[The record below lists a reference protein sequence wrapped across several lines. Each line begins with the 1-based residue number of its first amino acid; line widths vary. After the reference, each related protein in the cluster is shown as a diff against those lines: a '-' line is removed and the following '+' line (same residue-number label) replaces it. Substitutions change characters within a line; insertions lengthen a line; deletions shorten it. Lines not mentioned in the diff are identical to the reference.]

1 MFCKK
6 HNQTNQHIIK
16 MNTHMI
22 GFVAVVA
29 GVCGSLDERGLVNGF
44 DRKGFTYP
52 RCGAELVANICDA
65 SATQALIIVDRD
77 AIRLIDNGFGMNE
90 HGIQNMFAT
99 FRENHNNDNSMG
111 VSGLGAKPSIYILS
125 KKNETPTTVHMYTHM
140 DGCGYIKACIPF
152 DRIKAEGRYT
162 GMITYDVMNESEV
175 SQFLAERQ
183 GNKTGTTIKWVYS
196 ETTHQYF
203 EKQFSPDCK
212 KMDMNDRLDCIFG
225 KTRLNIVYKDFET
238 PDFIPLELYDYFSGE
253 RPDYYTGIK
262 EDIIEHWIDSDNNDR
277 FTWEN
282 QEKEYEFRIKAKGIS
297 TKPEEVK
304 NKTGW
309 KKEGFYLLK
318 NAMRRDE
325 RLFDEINP
333 TCTQKISKCEKTQ
346 KETKT
351 NVYGKFS
358 SSNPLSNYEEKF
370 FGGTNE
376 ELKSNIGKLHIVRN
390 TQLVACIEIV
400 DGFKISSSRAT
411 ADANM
416 KTILHKTE
424 LSYYTKSCQ
433 DNRMDI
439 AVGIQENKNQ
449 HSGDLPKGLMRLII
463 YIKTM
468 RYSEIIAYFELK
480 CKEELDRLN
489 EHARLREVENARLRE
504 IEEARLREIE
514 EARLREIEE
523 ARLKEVEDARLK
535 EVEDARLKEVEDARL
550 KEVEDAR
557 LREVEHARLR
567 EVEDARLREEE
578 LQQINK
584 QGETESKTES
594 ETKSETE
601 LPEEIEPKTRKHKE
615 SVQTRITVQQGIN
628 ILSKLR
634 EENEVSNEE
643 IIDDMIISYL
653 DRCPSDQVRTFIK
666 YIQFTK
672 KFDLLTDLINK
683 QYPYNKETDMK
694 EGSRLYKFVCNSE

>member
-1 MFCKK
+1 
-6 HNQTNQHIIK
+6 
-16 MNTHMI
+16 MI
-22 GFVAVVA
+22 AVVA
-29 GVCGSLDERGLVNGF
+29 GVCGSLDERGLINGF

-65 SATQALIIVDRD
+65 SATQAFIIVDRD

-183 GNKTGTTIKWVYS
+183 GSKTGTTIKWVYS

>member
-1 MFCKK
+1 
-6 HNQTNQHIIK
+6 
-16 MNTHMI
+16 MNTQNI
-22 GFVAVVA
+22 GFVVA
-29 GVCGSLDERGLVNGF
+29 GVCGSLDERGLINGF
-44 DRKGFTYP
+44 DRKGFTYT

-65 SATQALIIVDRD
+65 SATQAFIIVDRD
-77 AIRLIDNGFGMNE
+77 AIRLIDNGVGMNE

-125 KKNETPTTVHMYTHM
+125 KKNENPTTVHMYTHM

-152 DRIKAEGRYT
+152 ERIKAEGRYT

-183 GNKTGTTIKWVYS
+183 GIRAVGTTIKWVYS

-238 PDFIPLELYDYFSGE
+238 LDFIPLELYDYFSGE

-282 QEKEYEFRIKAKGIS
+282 GDKEYEFRIKAKGIS

-318 NAMRRDE
+318 NAMRRDD
-325 RLFDEINP
+325 RLFDEMNP
-333 TCTQKISKCEKTQ
+333 TCSQKISKCEKTQ

-390 TQLVACIEIV
+390 TQLVACIEMV
-400 DGFKISSSRAT
+400 DGFKISSSRGN

-449 HSGDLPKGLMRLII
+449 HSGDLPKGLMRLIT

-468 RYSEIIAYFELK
+468 RYSEIIVYFELK

-489 EHARLREVENARLRE
+489 EIRRKADEEKRKEEKRKQEEEEKKRKEEEEKRKEEN
-504 IEEARLREIE
+504 
-514 EARLREIEE
+514 
-523 ARLKEVEDARLK
+523 RLKQ
-535 EVEDARLKEVEDARL
+535 
-550 KEVEDAR
+550 
-557 LREVEHARLR
+557 
-567 EVEDARLREEE
+567 EEE
-578 LQQINK
+578 EEKKRKFEEEKRKFEEEKRLVDEEKRKLKAEQLKAEQLK
-584 QGETESKTES
+584 AEQLKAEQLKAEQLKAEQLKAK
-594 ETKSETE
+594 EQEAEE
-601 LPEEIEPKTRKHKE
+601 LEDLKAKTRKHKE
-615 SVQTRITVQQGIN
+615 SVQTRITVQQGIRV
-628 ILSKLR
+628 LSKFR
-634 EENEVSNEE
+634 EENDVSSEE
-643 IIDDMIISYL
+643 MIDDMTIAYL
-653 DRCPSDQVRTFIK
+653 DCCASTQVRSIIK
-666 YIQFTK
+666 YVPFNK
-672 KFDLLTDLINK
+672 KIDLLIELINK

-694 EGSRLYKFVCNSE
+694 EGSRLYKFVCDSE

>member
-1 MFCKK
+1 
-6 HNQTNQHIIK
+6 
-16 MNTHMI
+16 MNTQNI
-22 GFVAVVA
+22 GFVVA
-29 GVCGSLDERGLVNGF
+29 GVCGSLDERGLINGF
-44 DRKGFTYP
+44 DRKGFTYT

-65 SATQALIIVDRD
+65 SATQAFIIVDRD
-77 AIRLIDNGFGMNE
+77 AIRLIDNGVGMNE

-125 KKNETPTTVHMYTHM
+125 KKNENPTTVHMYTHM

-152 DRIKAEGRYT
+152 ERIKAEGRYT

-183 GNKTGTTIKWVYS
+183 GIRAVGTTIKWVYS

-238 PDFIPLELYDYFSGE
+238 LDFIHLELYDYFSGE

-282 QEKEYEFRIKAKGIS
+282 GDKEYEFRIKAKGIS

-318 NAMRRDE
+318 NAMRRDD
-325 RLFDEINP
+325 RLFDEMNP
-333 TCTQKISKCEKTQ
+333 TCSQKISKCEKTQ

-390 TQLVACIEIV
+390 TQLVACIEMV
-400 DGFKISSSRAT
+400 DGFKISSSRGN

-449 HSGDLPKGLMRLII
+449 HSGDLPKGLMRLIT

-468 RYSEIIAYFELK
+468 RYSEIIVYFELK

-489 EHARLREVENARLRE
+489 EIRRKAD
-504 IEEARLREIE
+504 EEKRKE
-514 EARLREIEE
+514 ERRKQEE
-523 ARLKEVEDARLK
+523 DEKKRK
-535 EVEDARLKEVEDARL
+535 
-550 KEVEDAR
+550 
-557 LREVEHARLR
+557 
-567 EVEDARLREEE
+567 EEE
-578 LQQINK
+578 EKRKVK
-584 QGETESKTES
+584 QEEEEEKKRKFE
-594 ETKSETE
+594 EEKRKFEEEKRLVDEEKRKLKAEQLKAEQLKAEQLKAEQLKAEQLKAEQLKAEQLKAKEQEAEE
-601 LPEEIEPKTRKHKE
+601 LEDLKAKTRKHKE
-615 SVQTRITVQQGIN
+615 SVQTRITVQQGIRV
-628 ILSKLR
+628 LSKFR
-634 EENEVSNEE
+634 EENDVSSEE
-643 IIDDMIISYL
+643 MIDDMTIAYL
-653 DRCPSDQVRTFIK
+653 DCCASTQVRSIIK
-666 YIQFTK
+666 YVPFNK
-672 KFDLLTDLINK
+672 KIDLLIELINK

-694 EGSRLYKFVCNSE
+694 EGSRLYKFVCDSE

>member
-6 HNQTNQHIIK
+6 HNQTNQPIIK

-22 GFVAVVA
+22 GFIAVVA
-29 GVCGSLDERGLVNGF
+29 GVCGSLDERGLINGF

-65 SATQALIIVDRD
+65 SATQAFIIVDRD

-183 GNKTGTTIKWVYS
+183 GSKTGTTIKWVYS

-203 EKQFSPDCK
+203 EKQFSSDCK

-238 PDFIPLELYDYFSGE
+238 PDFMPLELYDYFSGE

-282 QEKEYEFRIKAKGIS
+282 QDKEYEFRIKAKGIS

-304 NKTGW
+304 NKNGW

-318 NAMRRDE
+318 NAMRRDD
-325 RLFDEINP
+325 RLFDEMNP
-333 TCTQKISKCEKTQ
+333 TCAQKISKCEKTQ

-390 TQLVACIEIV
+390 TQLVACIEMV
-400 DGFKISSSRAT
+400 DGFKISSSRGN

-449 HSGDLPKGLMRLII
+449 HSGDLPKGLMRLIV

-468 RYSEIIAYFELK
+468 RYSEIIVYFELK

-489 EHARLREVENARLRE
+489 EHARLREIEHARLRE